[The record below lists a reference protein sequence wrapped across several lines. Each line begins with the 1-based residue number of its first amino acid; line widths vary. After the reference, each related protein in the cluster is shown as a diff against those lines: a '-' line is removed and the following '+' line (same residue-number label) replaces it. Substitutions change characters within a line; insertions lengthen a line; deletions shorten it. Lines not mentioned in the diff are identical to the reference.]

1 MLPKSEKL
9 CLDILTAI
17 GEIRD
22 FLAEASLESFTQSR
36 LQQVAVERELEIIG
50 DGARQARRWSMRS
63 VGPRGVTQ
71 AGAQWATK
79 EQVLKRLER
88 TDESLFQQVENGH
101 KIIGMRNVLA
111 HGYDVIDYR
120 ILWSTVTRDIEPLAC
135 QIECLIND

>member
-17 GEIRD
+17 EEIRD
-22 FLAEASLESFTQSR
+22 FLTEASQETFTHNR

-50 DGARQARRWSMRS
+50 EA
-63 VGPRGVTQ
+63 
-71 AGAQWATK
+71 
-79 EQVLKRLER
+79 LKRLER
-88 TDESLFQQVENGH
+88 TDEPLFEKIENGH

-120 ILWSTVTRDIEPLAC
+120 ILWSTVTHDIAPLAK
-135 QIECLIND
+135 QIDILLHKH

>member
-17 GEIRD
+17 EEIQD
-22 FLAEASLESFTQSR
+22 FLSEASQETFTQSR

-50 DGARQARRWSMRS
+50 EA
-63 VGPRGVTQ
+63 
-71 AGAQWATK
+71 
-79 EQVLKRLER
+79 LKRLER
-88 TDESLFQQVENGH
+88 MDEPLFDQIDNGR

-120 ILWSTVTRDIEPLAC
+120 ILWSTVTYDIDPLLR
-135 QIECLIND
+135 QIECLLNE

>member
-1 MLPKSEKL
+1 MMLPKSEKL

-50 DGARQARRWSMRS
+50 
-63 VGPRGVTQ
+63 
-71 AGAQWATK
+71 
-79 EQVLKRLER
+79 EVLKRLER

-120 ILWSTVTRDIEPLAC
+120 ILWSTVTRDIEPLAS

>member
-17 GEIRD
+17 EEIRD
-22 FLAEASLESFTQSR
+22 FLTGASQETFTQSR

-50 DGARQARRWSMRS
+50 EA
-63 VGPRGVTQ
+63 
-71 AGAQWATK
+71 
-79 EQVLKRLER
+79 LKRLER
-88 TDESLFQQVENGH
+88 ADQPLFDQIENGR

-120 ILWSTVTRDIEPLAC
+120 ILWSTVTHDIEPLAG
-135 QIECLIND
+135 QVEDLLNG

>member
-17 GEIRD
+17 EEIRD
-22 FLAEASLESFTQSR
+22 FLTEASQETFTQSR

-50 DGARQARRWSMRS
+50 EA
-63 VGPRGVTQ
+63 
-71 AGAQWATK
+71 
-79 EQVLKRLER
+79 LKRMER
-88 TDESLFQQVENGH
+88 ADEPLFERIENGH

-120 ILWSTVTRDIEPLAC
+120 ILWSTVTHDIKPLAG
-135 QIECLIND
+135 QIECLLNE